1 MMFWKVWSANC
12 SCRMLYMEL
21 GSVLKTSGFHLGSPR
36 VATVQCIKR
45 RWSSGIHH
53 MFPEIVLLISSG
65 RLLQNS
71 VTLARTASIAA
82 ELFFKILHTEL
93 TIAPALEKRCW

>member
-1 MMFWKVWSANC
+1 
-12 SCRMLYMEL
+12 MEL

-36 VATVQCIKR
+36 VATAQCIKR
-45 RWSSGIHH
+45 RWSSGIRRI
-53 MFPEIVLLISSG
+53 FPEIVLLVSSG
-65 RLLQNS
+65 RLLRNS

-82 ELFFKILHTEL
+82 KLFFKIPRTEL